1 MKREVT
7 REKRLPAFLINIDE
21 LEILWERLHKLF
33 DSSETIYSSI
43 DITLPS
49 ETLAFKNVEE
59 LKEYSKIKGRIT
71 KFSFYMSQLG
81 GRRIRVDSNS
91 IFDTLAKVSTKA
103 ETEAWCAGAIETVYT
118 FIKSHQLWYNWF
130 LAAPIGWILFI
141 FANIP
146 SITMIIMPKDT
157 SIDKSIYIA
166 WVTII
171 LVLAILYFLKGKL
184 LPSTVLIITEEE
196 GFIKKNAAELSLS
209 IAVISVILTIVGWFI
224 NINHE
229 DKSIQQEHNKTL
241 ERNSLP

>member
-1 MKREVT
+1 MKREIT

-21 LEILWERLHKLF
+21 LEILWERLYKLF
-33 DSSETIYSSI
+33 DNSETIYTSI

-49 ETLAFKNVEE
+49 ETLEFKNVEE
-59 LKEYSKIKGRIT
+59 LKEYSEIKGRIT
-71 KFSFYMSQLG
+71 KFSFYMSQLD
-81 GRRIRVDSNS
+81 GRRIRVGSNG
-91 IFDTLAKVSTKA
+91 IFDTLAKVSTNA
-103 ETEAWCAGAIETVYT
+103 ETEAWCAGAIETVYA

-146 SITMIIMPKDT
+146 SIAMIIMPKDT

-209 IAVISVILTIVGWFI
+209 IAILSVILTIVGWFV
-224 NINHE
+224 NTNHD
-229 DKSIQQEHNKTL
+229 DKGIQQEHNKTL